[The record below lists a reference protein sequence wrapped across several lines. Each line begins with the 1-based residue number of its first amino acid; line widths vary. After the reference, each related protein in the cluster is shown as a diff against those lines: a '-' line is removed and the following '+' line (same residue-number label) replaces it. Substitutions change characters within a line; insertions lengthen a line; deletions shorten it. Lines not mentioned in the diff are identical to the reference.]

1 MYILYKHKTKVNTY
15 IYVKIKKYKK
25 NFASSIIH
33 NDLVELN
40 HYE

>member
-1 MYILYKHKTKVNTY
+1 MYILYTHKTKVN